1 MDVDPYGVSFCVC
14 SLLES
19 AVVFQVWAL
28 PAQRFFWFWFVF
40 SLNSRVSRHTQMG
53 ACVGFPFVALDQFC
67 PEDNQTFCAT
77 LMSML
82 MVSEYSSAMLHDCS
96 MRK

>member
-1 MDVDPYGVSFCVC
+1 MGFLFVCVFCWKVPWYFKFGTSRTTLFLVLVC
-14 SLLES
+14 L
-19 AVVFQVWAL
+19 
-28 PAQRFFWFWFVF
+28 F
-40 SLNSRVSRHTQMG
+40 SLNSRVGRHTQMG

-82 MVSEYSSAMLHDCS
+82 MVSEYSSAILHDCS

>member
-1 MDVDPYGVSFCVC
+1 MFSVGKCHGIP
-14 SLLES
+14 SLGTSHTTLFL
-19 AVVFQVWAL
+19 VL
-28 PAQRFFWFWFVF
+28 GIWFVF

-53 ACVGFPFVALDQFC
+53 ACVGLPFVALDQFC

-82 MVSEYSSAMLHDCS
+82 IVSEYSSAILHDSS